1 MSDKV
6 IFTFNPK
13 QDGEFISGI
22 PARDLTEADLLNL
35 SPIELRDIVGVAPG
49 AHRYYEPVTD
59 NKDLP
64 AHLHLAEPEVQTTRE
79 MTRKEMDAAAADL
92 GIEHPESFKTK
103 ADLKA
108 AIEAAQSAAA
118 AQEVDVPIVEDTGD
132 GLAVTGTDAQTV
144 DEAHEG

>member
-1 MSDKV
+1 V

-49 AHRYYEPVTD
+49 AHRYYEPTQD

-64 AHLHLAEPEVQTTRE
+64 KHLHLPKPPKGKAAKDEAEA
-79 MTRKEMDAAAADL
+79 DAAAAQD
-92 GIEHPESFKTK
+92 
-103 ADLKA
+103 
-108 AIEAAQSAAA
+108 
-118 AQEVDVPIVEDTGD
+118 VDVPIVEGTGD
-132 GLAVTGTDAQTV
+132 GLAVVGEEAQTV
-144 DEAHEG
+144 DEAHQG